1 MANPQLTLTRYDI
14 GDLNN
19 GNIPAFPVTNPPGW
33 DDISLYYAK
42 ALKAMGWQQSPA
54 GNTDVTSM
62 WPYSDTPNTYF
73 FQAAMHWWPQYQDT
87 PPAPYN
93 ERWSH
98 CTHRQA
104 SAEQYFLAWHRAF
117 IYFFEVIVRAHVA
130 ELGGPSTWALPYWN
144 YSYYDNS
151 DVSAAG
157 APWVRSNLPW
167 VFTQAQL
174 PDGSDNPLYI
184 ADINKRGLQPN
195 WPGQQEIMFLETM
208 TPYYDAAYSYT
219 DFLDFNQTLDGQPH
233 GAVHVDVGSG
243 DQQVTQGGWMTST
256 VTASF
261 DPVFWLHHAEIDRFW
276 VGWNAA
282 GHADPSDPTWLNAQD
297 DPLHA
302 TRWNFWSDGNL
313 ANKIVVTPGQMLDPG
328 NLAAPFPYSY
338 GYQNLPTVPAP
349 STTGA
354 GLAAEAVPELAA
366 RPRVTAR
373 SLQASAAPGPGGP
386 VELAAEPVSAS
397 VPLPGEAQDA
407 VARLTER
414 PAGTEAPRVILRLE
428 GITADG
434 PPGNYEIYL
443 NYPQADR
450 TTAGSVPHYVGL
462 LAGFGADHHHEHDQ
476 GGDDGGSQ
484 HGLSASFDITRI
496 VAYLRASGGW
506 DQARATITFVPAAR
520 PRAGFE
526 LRTSG
531 LHVGSISIET
541 A

>member
-14 GDLNN
+14 WDLNN
-19 GNIPAFPVTNPPGW
+19 GNIPAFPVADPPGW

-62 WPYSDTPNTYF
+62 WPYSDTPSTYF
-73 FQAAMHWWPQYQDT
+73 FQAAMHWWPQYQGT

-98 CTHRQA
+98 CTHGPA

-144 YSYYDNS
+144 YSYYDDS
-151 DVSAAG
+151 DGSAAG

-167 VFTQAQL
+167 VFAQAQL

-282 GHADPSDPTWLNAQD
+282 GNADPSDPTWLNAQD

-313 ANKIVVTPGQMLDPG
+313 ANKIVVTPGQMLDPS

-354 GLAAEAVPELAA
+354 GLVTEAVPELAA

-373 SLQASAAPGPGGP
+373 SLQASAAPASGGP

-407 VARLTER
+407 VARLAER

-443 NYPQADR
+443 NYPEADR
-450 TTAGSVPHYVGL
+450 RTAGSVPHYVGL

-476 GGDDGGSQ
+476 GGEDGGSQ

-496 VAYLRASGGW
+496 VAYLRARGGW
-506 DQARATITFVPAAR
+506 DEARATITFVPAAR
-520 PRAGFE
+520 PREGFE

-531 LHVGSISIET
+531 LRVGSISIET
-541 A
+541 T